1 MTQIPQQLKYT
12 DDHEWVR
19 AEADGSIVMGVTDHA
34 QHQLGELVYVELPD
48 AGRTVAR
55 GDAMAV
61 VESTKAASDVY
72 APLAGVV
79 VQGNPA
85 LASQPELVNT
95 DPYGEGWLLRL
106 RPADAADLAAL
117 LDSAAYTKADQ
128 RCQAYTKLLAAED

>member
-117 LDSAAYTKADQ
+117 LDSAAYTK
-128 RCQAYTKLLAAED
+128 LLAAED